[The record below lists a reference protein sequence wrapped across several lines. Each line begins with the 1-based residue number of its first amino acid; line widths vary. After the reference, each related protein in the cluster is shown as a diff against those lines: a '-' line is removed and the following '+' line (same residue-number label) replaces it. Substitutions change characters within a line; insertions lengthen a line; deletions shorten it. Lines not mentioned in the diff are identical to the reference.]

1 MVNVMIVE
9 DEGDGIATC
18 LGALEPHHW
27 QAHPRVYYQRS
38 KFGLT
43 HAERGFES
51 HKFNNFLEG
60 RQALR
65 RPQYRASSRELP
77 RRIAP
82 GKQFDYRPAA
92 N

>member
-1 MVNVMIVE
+1 M
-9 DEGDGIATC
+9 
-18 LGALEPHHW
+18 
-27 QAHPRVYYQRS
+27 
-38 KFGLT
+38 T